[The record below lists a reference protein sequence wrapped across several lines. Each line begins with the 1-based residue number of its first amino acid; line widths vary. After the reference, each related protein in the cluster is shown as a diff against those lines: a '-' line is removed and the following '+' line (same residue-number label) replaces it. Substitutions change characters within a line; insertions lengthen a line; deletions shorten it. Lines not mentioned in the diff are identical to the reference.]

1 MNVLVVGGGGRE
13 HALAWKIRQSA
24 LVEKV
29 YCAPGNAG
37 TASVAENVPIGAD
50 KIGELIQFA
59 QENNVELTVVGPEQ
73 PLVLGI
79 VDAFLAKG
87 LRAFGP
93 SAKAAQLEGSKAFSK
108 DLMKKYGIPTADY
121 QVFQSPVDAK
131 KYIDSVGP
139 VAVKADGLA
148 AGKGVAICMNSESA
162 KKAVDE
168 IMEQKAFGD
177 AGSKIVIEEFLVGE
191 ELSLL
196 AFTDGKTVLPLDS
209 AQDHKQAY
217 DGDKGPNTGGMGAFS
232 PAPIFT
238 PELKEQVMNE
248 VMIPAVRGMEADGIV
263 YKGLLYA
270 GLMLTESGPKTLE
283 FNARF
288 GDPETQ
294 PLLMRMQNDIVPIFQ
309 ACIDGTLANYTLDW
323 DSKTAV
329 CVVMAAKGY
338 PGSYE
343 KGMEIRGLKE
353 AEETG
358 AVVFHAGTRSNS
370 DKVETS
376 GGRVLGVTALGDTMD
391 DALSCSYSAV
401 EKITWDGIHY
411 RKDIGRRGEH

>member
-13 HALAWKIRQSA
+13 HALTWKICQSP

-50 KIGELIQFA
+50 KIEDLIQFA

-79 VDAFLAKG
+79 VDAFEAKG

-108 DLMKKYGIPTADY
+108 DLMKKYRIPTADY
-121 QVFQSPVDAK
+121 QVFDSADAAK
-131 KYIDSVGP
+131 NYIDSVGP

-148 AGKGVAICMNSESA
+148 AGKGVSICMDSESA

-168 IMEQKAFGD
+168 IMEKKAFGD

-238 PELKEQVMNE
+238 PELKERVMNE
-248 VMIPAVRGMEADGIV
+248 IMIPAVRGMEADGIV

-270 GLMLTESGPKTLE
+270 GLMLTDKGPKTLE

-294 PLLMRMQNDIVPIFQ
+294 PLLMRMKNDIVPIFQ
-309 ACIDGTLANYTLDW
+309 ACIDETLAGHNLDW
-323 DSKTAV
+323 DSKAAV

-338 PGSYE
+338 PGSYK
-343 KGMEIRGLKE
+343 KGMEISGLKE
-353 AEETG
+353 AEDTG
-358 AVVFHAGTRSNS
+358 SVVFHAGTRSNR

-376 GGRVLGVTALGDTMD
+376 GGRVLGVTALGDTME

-411 RKDIGRRGEH
+411 RKDIGRRGEV